1 MEEIQ
6 HHVFRDVRSK
16 VCIDLLRLER
26 DLSKRRQAVVLI
38 DIGPCNLALAVLL
51 EELAGAV
58 HGSHRV
64 VGIES
69 LLKDGARIG
78 AHADPLCGL
87 ADIGAVEGCG
97 LEQHRVD
104 MIGDHRILAAHD
116 AGDADRT
123 VRVIDHEDVV
133 VELSLLT
140 VEGREDLAILSASY
154 DDLSAV
160 NRVIVIGMHRLAVLH
175 HDKVCDVD
183 QVVDGAD
190 AEVCQTALHPAG
202 RRADLHIGDNRS
214 NIPRAQI
221 LCLNV
226 NGDEI
231 LRVLVKSM
239 LHSNLWHDKRLS
251 ESHGRLSCNTEHAVA
266 VNTVRGDLIVK
277 VRIVKSQGFHRIG
290 AKLQILCLVLR
301 EDIDAVL
308 RCLRIHVPCRT
319 ELLDAAHHTDRGK
332 ASHLAGLDLDA
343 ICRHRA
349 AVMAAGNSPAV
360 QAGRNHI
367 AYFQV
372 LGARHDL
379 NRIFCSPLKAVGFCG
394 VIALIGRADVDRA
407 DPQTVRIRVMLDRI
421 HAADH
426 DLLAVVVESCPSL
439 HLGSGEGHSVIVF
452 LIRAGKLRHVVLDP
466 RKWCIHVLIV
476 LSKRYLLRTASGN
489 EYRSHKADACHR
501 FRT

>member
-1 MEEIQ
+1 
-6 HHVFRDVRSK
+6 
-16 VCIDLLRLER
+16 
-26 DLSKRRQAVVLI
+26 
-38 DIGPCNLALAVLL
+38 
-51 EELAGAV
+51 
-58 HGSHRV
+58 
-64 VGIES
+64 
-69 LLKDGARIG
+69 
-78 AHADPLCGL
+78 
-87 ADIGAVEGCG
+87 
-97 LEQHRVD
+97 

-123 VRVIDHEDVV
+123 VRVIDHEDVA
-133 VELSLLT
+133 VEFSLLS
-140 VEGREDLAILSASY
+140 VKGREDLAILSASY

-175 HDKVCDVD
+175 HDKVRDVD

-190 AEVCQTALHPAG
+190 AEVGQTALHPAG

-277 VRIVKSQGFHRIG
+277 VRIVKPQGFHRIG
-290 AKLQILCLVLR
+290 AKLQILCLVFR

-308 RCLRIHVPCRT
+308 RCFRIHVSCCT
-319 ELLDAAHHTDRGK
+319 ELLDAAHHADGRK
-332 ASHLAGLDLDA
+332 SSHLAGLDLDA

-360 QAGRNHI
+360 QAGRNHVTDL
-367 AYFQV
+367 QV
-372 LGARHDL
+372 LSARHDL
-379 NRIFCSPLKAVGFCG
+379 NRILRRTVQAIILCRIV
-394 VIALIGRADVDRA
+394 ALIGRSDVDRT
-407 DPQTVRIRVMLDRI
+407 DPETVRVRVMLDRI
-421 HAADH
+421 DAADH
-426 DLLAVVVESCPSL
+426 DLLAVVVESCPAL

-452 LIRAGKLRHVVLDP
+452 LIRAGKLRHVILDP

-489 EYRSHKADACHR
+489 ECRSHKADACHR
-501 FRT
+501 SRT